1 LTTSR
6 AVVFDLWDTLV
17 DWPLDAMA
25 ELNAR
30 WAERLGLTTDDFVA
44 RWREENVS
52 RNTVPLA
59 ETLRTLGAA
68 DGDVQ
73 ELVDLRFALARRVL
87 LPRKGA
93 VETLVELGE
102 RGIRR
107 GLISVCT
114 EEVAA
119 VWPETA
125 LAPHFESALFSA
137 TSGLMKP
144 DPRIYALACEELG
157 VRPEEALFVG
167 DGANDE
173 LAGAERAGLRAV
185 LIHRAGS
192 PPIWPGLERW
202 DGLRV
207 TSVPEVVDLL

>member
-1 LTTSR
+1 
-6 AVVFDLWDTLV
+6 
-17 DWPLDAMA
+17 MA
-25 ELNAR
+25 ELNAA
-30 WAERLGLTTDDFVA
+30 WASRLGLTAEDFVT

-52 RNTVPLA
+52 RNTAPLA
-59 ETLRTLGAA
+59 HSLRSLGAA
-68 DGDVQ
+68 DGVVQ

-87 LPRKGA
+87 VPRPGA
-93 VETLVELGE
+93 VATLVELRE

-137 TSGLMKP
+137 TCGLMKP

-157 VRPEEALFVG
+157 VRPAEAVFVG

-173 LAGAERAGLRAV
+173 LPGAERAGLRAV

-192 PPIWPGLERW
+192 PPIWPGLEGWSGPRI
-202 DGLRV
+202 
-207 TSVPEVVDLL
+207 TSVPELLDLL

>member
-1 LTTSR
+1 MTRTR

-17 DWPLDAMA
+17 DWPLAAMA
-25 ELNAR
+25 ELNAA
-30 WAERLGLTTDDFVA
+30 WAARLGLTTEDFVA
-44 RWREENVS
+44 RWRAENVS
-52 RNTVPLA
+52 RNTLPLA
-59 ETLRTLGAA
+59 DSLRTLGAA
-68 DGDVQ
+68 DGVVQ
-73 ELVDLRFALARRVL
+73 DLVDLRFALARRSLV
-87 LPRKGA
+87 PRPGA
-93 VETLVELGE
+93 VETLVELGDRE
-102 RGIRR
+102 IRR

-185 LIHRAGS
+185 LIHRAGR
-192 PPIWPGLERW
+192 PPIWPGLEGW

-207 TSVPEVVDLL
+207 TSVPQVLDLL

>member
-1 LTTSR
+1 
-6 AVVFDLWDTLV
+6 
-17 DWPLDAMA
+17 MA
-25 ELNAR
+25 ELNAA
-30 WAERLGLTTDDFVA
+30 WAARLGLTTEAFVE
-44 RWREENVS
+44 RWREENVR
-52 RNTVPLA
+52 RNTAPLV
-59 ETLRTLGAA
+59 ESLRSLGAA
-68 DGDVQ
+68 DGIVQ

-87 LPRKGA
+87 VPRPGA

-119 VWPETA
+119 VWPETP

-144 DPRIYALACEELG
+144 DPRIYALACDELG
-157 VRPEEALFVG
+157 VRPEEAVFVG

-185 LIHRAGS
+185 LIHRARR
-192 PPIWPGLERW
+192 PPFWPGLEGW
-202 DGLRV
+202 DGLRI
-207 TSVPEVVDLL
+207 TAVPEILELV